1 MIPNYLMMK
10 GTCRLMP
17 REIVPIA
24 KDYGRI
30 PEQGRIRLGVKT
42 ERAMRSLDTFRFT
55 SPDPGAIEAIATLY
69 GGTMKEWNE
78 KRATPQ
84 SQWEVITEATDIR
97 VFLPQHSI
105 DVWYEEWGGGGIL
118 RRCDGI
124 DAQVEVK
131 TPDGTDIDIVPCH
144 CSGLIE
150 QGKQMMCRP
159 YTRLSVILPEIRFGG
174 TWRLESKGWNASKEL
189 PAMAQVIAQMQTIGI
204 VEGRLSIEKRTKISG
219 GQTRH
224 FVVPK
229 LSMDTSPLE
238 IMAGGARPQNVSL
251 PEPEMP
257 AISTVKEVFPDI
269 EVVDAVIV
277 AAPGEDAWEEGWD
290 KPPPGI
296 AVKKNPNPP
305 PKYLKIND

>member
-1 MIPNYLMMK
+1 
-10 GTCRLMP
+10 MP

-55 SPDPGAIEAIATLY
+55 SPDPGAIEAIAALY
-69 GGTMKEWNE
+69 GGKMKAWND
-78 KRATPQ
+78 KKATPQ
-84 SQWEVITEATDIR
+84 SQWEVITETDDIR

-118 RRCDGI
+118 RRCDGV

-144 CSGLIE
+144 CSELIE
-150 QGKQMMCRP
+150 QGKQMRCRP

-204 VEGRLSIEKRTKISG
+204 VEGRLSLEKRTKISG

-238 IMAGGARPQNVSL
+238 IMAGGARPQSVSL
-251 PEPEMP
+251 PEPEMT
-257 AISTVKEVFPDI
+257 AIDRVKEVFPDA
-269 EVVDAVIV
+269 EVVDAEIV
-277 AAPGEDAWEEGWD
+277 FAPGQDTEVPYVEGWD
-290 KPPPGI
+290 KPPPGV
-296 AVKKNPNPP
+296 AVKKNPNHP
-305 PKYLKIND
+305 PKYLKVDD